1 MPPEIVQRKEYC
13 GFAADIWSLGI
24 VIFVLLTGNLPFN
37 GANEKE
43 LFSRI
48 ARCMFHMPETL
59 DFDLKRLISK
69 ILVLDP
75 AKRPKAYELL

>member
-1 MPPEIVQRKEYC
+1 MPPELVQRKEYC

-24 VIFVLLTGNLPFN
+24 IIFVLLTGNLPFN
-37 GANEKE
+37 GQNEKE

-48 ARCMFHMPETL
+48 ARCMFHIPETL
-59 DFDLKRLISK
+59 DFDLKRLIAK

-75 AKRPKAYELL
+75 